1 MRRASSASACDS
13 AGAADLG
20 AVCGTLMAFR
30 TRHNLTSRF
39 AAFAGVALGPR
50 LAEAFVFWGPVVRPE
65 LRVERQ
71 GEWR

>member
-1 MRRASSASACDS
+1 MQRALNASACDS
-13 AGAADLG
+13 VGAADPG
-20 AVCGTLMAFR
+20 TVCGTLMAFC

-50 LAEAFVFWGPVVRPE
+50 LAEAFVFSGPVVRPE